1 MLVALA
7 ILIAVFRYLAY
18 PFGDIPDLEATIP
31 EHLGLSIQSEAYH
44 LSQSFP
50 LTLPSNALALILW
63 GGHYES
69 SYDYP
74 SWSLYFSSSLPFVFC
89 CTGLQI
95 LLLYSRS
102 LPQPYFALHTRLASL
117 VVIAPSTSYN
127 LISPKNEA
135 ITNSLAILLVFTI
148 VQLCCNGHPAFFVGK
163 HERTHLV
170 LILFVLILLF
180 ASYFVFYDNQLDIV
194 SAFIAL
200 TLLAF
205 LANRMAPN
213 VLSFV
218 DFTLN
223 KIRYKSVL
231 TYFAVFLLIF
241 IVSIS
246 SSLLP
251 VIYPLLSNFALK
263 SVSDVSTVSL
273 SFTDISTKYPTIFR
287 PVFSI
292 LGLAFSTASGYSVQV
307 FTRLLLSLSIVMP
320 FGHYFSVRRGSV
332 DSTLLIFAILF
343 WLLGLS
349 IFPGYSNYKYWV
361 FLSPLLFLPASFKN
375 AKFVIILFAL
385 VYAELSIKALLCIL

>member
-1 MLVALA
+1 MLIAIA
-7 ILIAVFRYLAY
+7 ILINFFRYLAY

-50 LTLPSNALALILW
+50 PTAPSNSLALILL

-74 SWSLYFSSSLPFVFC
+74 SWSLYFYSSIPFILC
-89 CTGLQI
+89 CAGLQI

-102 LPQPYFALHTRLASL
+102 LAQPYFALHSRLASL

-135 ITNSLAILLVFTI
+135 ITNSLAILLVFAF
-148 VQLCCNGHPAFFVGK
+148 VQLSCNGHPAFFARK
-163 HERTHLV
+163 YERIHLV
-170 LILFVLILLF
+170 LILFVLILLL
-180 ASYFVFYDNQLDIV
+180 ASSFVFKDNQIDII
-194 SAFIAL
+194 SAFIVL
-200 TLLAF
+200 IFLAF
-205 LANRMAPN
+205 LVNRIAPN
-213 VLSFV
+213 TLSFI
-218 DFTLN
+218 DFNLK
-223 KIRYKSVL
+223 KIRHNNIATYSV
-231 TYFAVFLLIF
+231 VLLLVLF
-241 IVSIS
+241 VTIS
-246 SSLLP
+246 SYLLP
-251 VIYPLLSNFALK
+251 VIYPLLSNSAFK
-263 SVSDVSTVSL
+263 SVSDVSLFGL
-273 SFTDISTKYPTIFR
+273 SNNETSVKYPTIFR

-292 LGLAFSTASGYSVQV
+292 LSLVFSTASGYSVQV
-307 FTRLLLSLSIVMP
+307 FTRLLLSLAIVIP

-332 DSTLLIFAILF
+332 DSFLLVFAILL

-375 AKFVIILFAL
+375 AKFIFILFAL

>member
-7 ILIAVFRYLAY
+7 ILIAVFRYFAY
-18 PFGDIPDLEATIP
+18 PFGDIPDLEVTIP
-31 EHLGLSIQSEAYH
+31 EHLGLSIQLEAYH

-50 LTLPSNALALILW
+50 LTLPSNSLALILL

-74 SWSLYFSSSLPFVFC
+74 SWSLYFYSSLPFILC
-89 CTGLQI
+89 CAGLQI
-95 LLLYSRS
+95 LLHYSRS

-180 ASYFVFYDNQLDIV
+180 ASYFVFYDNQLDII

-205 LANRMAPN
+205 LVNRIAPN

-263 SVSDVSTVSL
+263 SVSDVSIVSL
-273 SFTDISTKYPTIFR
+273 SLTDVSAKYPTVFR

-307 FTRLLLSLSIVMP
+307 LTRLLLSLAIVIP
-320 FGHYFSVRRGSV
+320 FGHYFSVRCRSV
-332 DSTLLIFAILF
+332 DSTLLVFAILL